1 MEITPMICWHCGEL
15 VLAGLTAE
23 HTLVVPAHPDRVM
36 PFEEC
41 VASARAIPAGNNAL
55 R

>member
-1 MEITPMICWHCGEL
+1 MICRHCGEL

-23 HTLVVPAHPDRVM
+23 HMLVVPVHPDRVM
-36 PFEEC
+36 PFVDC
-41 VASARAIPAGNNAL
+41 AASARAIPAGNNVL